1 MSKLQIEYISLLQ
14 IAPYSKNARTHS
26 EEQISQ
32 IAESIREFGF
42 TNPIL
47 IDQHNDLIAGH
58 GRLEAAKVVGLET
71 VPAVRLADLT
81 EQQVKALRIVDNQL
95 ALNAGWDLDFLAA
108 EIVELEADD
117 FNLDLLGF
125 DDDFLA
131 GLLPDQMEIDPERDQ
146 PEPDMNESQEKV
158 SIILGPYEINIDR
171 SEWDK
176 WETSVRAKVGF
187 DKSDVISE
195 IKKRLKF

>member
-14 IAPYSKNARTHS
+14 IAPYSRNARTHS
-26 EEQISQ
+26 EEQVSQ

-47 IDQHNDLIAGH
+47 IDQHNELIAGH
-58 GRLEAAKVVGLET
+58 GRLEAAKIVGLET

-95 ALNAGWDLDFLAA
+95 ALNAGWDLDLLAA

-146 PEPDMNESQEKV
+146 TEPDMNESQEKV

-176 WETSVRAKVGF
+176 WEASVRAKVGF

>member
-1 MSKLQIEYISLLQ
+1 MSKLQIEYISILQ
-14 IAPYSKNARTHS
+14 IAPYVKNARTHS

-32 IAESIREFGF
+32 IVDSIREFGF

-47 IDQHNDLIAGH
+47 IDQHNELIAGH
-58 GRLEAAKVVGLET
+58 GRLEAAKIVGLET
-71 VPAVRLADLT
+71 VPAVRLSDLT

-95 ALNAGWDLDFLAA
+95 ALNAGWDLDLLAA

-131 GLLPDQMEIDPERDQ
+131 GLLPDEMDIDPDRDQ
-146 PEPDMNESQEKV
+146 PDPEINDAQEKV
-158 SIILGPYEINIDR
+158 SIILGPYEISVQR
-171 SEWDK
+171 AEWDK
-176 WETSVRAKVGF
+176 WETAIRAKVGF
-187 DKSDVISE
+187 DKLDVISE
-195 IKKRLKF
+195 IKKRLKM

>member
-1 MSKLQIEYISLLQ
+1 MSKLQIEYISILQ
-14 IAPYSKNARTHS
+14 IAPYVKNARTHS

-32 IAESIREFGF
+32 IVDSIREFGF

-47 IDQHNDLIAGH
+47 VDQHNELIAGH
-58 GRLEAAKVVGLET
+58 GRLEAAKIVGLET
-71 VPAVRLADLT
+71 VPAVRLSDLT

-95 ALNAGWDLDFLAA
+95 ALNAGWDLDLLAA

-131 GLLPDQMEIDPERDQ
+131 GLLPDENDIDPDREQ
-146 PEPDMNESQEKV
+146 PDPEINNAQEKV
-158 SIILGPYEINIDR
+158 SIILGPYEISVHR
-171 SEWDK
+171 AEWDK
-176 WETSVRAKVGF
+176 WETAIRAKVGF

-195 IKKRLKF
+195 IKKRLKM

>member
-1 MSKLQIEYISLLQ
+1 MSKLQIEYISILQ
-14 IAPYSKNARTHS
+14 IAPYVKNARTHS

-32 IAESIREFGF
+32 IIESIREFGF

-47 IDQHNDLIAGH
+47 IDQHNELIAGH
-58 GRLEAAKVVGLET
+58 GRLEAAKIVGLET
-71 VPAVRLADLT
+71 VPAVRLSDLT

-95 ALNAGWDLDFLAA
+95 ALNAGWDLDLLAA

-131 GLLPDQMEIDPERDQ
+131 GLLPDEMDIDPDREQ
-146 PEPDMNESQEKV
+146 PYPEINDAQEKV
-158 SIILGPYEINIDR
+158 SIVLGPYEISVQR
-171 SEWDK
+171 AEWDK
-176 WETSVRAKVGF
+176 WETAIRAKVGF

-195 IKKRLKF
+195 IKKRLKM

>member
-14 IAPYSKNARTHS
+14 IAPYSKNALTHS

-47 IDQHNDLIAGH
+47 IDQHNELIAGH

>member
-1 MSKLQIEYISLLQ
+1 MSKLQIEYISILQ
-14 IAPYSKNARTHS
+14 IAPYLKNARTHS

-32 IAESIREFGF
+32 IVESIREFGF

-47 IDQHNDLIAGH
+47 IDQHNELIAGH
-58 GRLEAAKVVGLET
+58 GRLEAAKIVGLET
-71 VPAVRLADLT
+71 VPAVRLSDLT
-81 EQQVKALRIVDNQL
+81 EQKVKALRIVDNQL
-95 ALNAGWDLDFLAA
+95 ALNAGWDLDLLAA

-131 GLLPDQMEIDPERDQ
+131 GLLPDEMDIDPDRDQ
-146 PEPDMNESQEKV
+146 PVPEINDAQEKV
-158 SIILGPYEINIDR
+158 SIILGPYEISVQR
-171 SEWDK
+171 AEWDK
-176 WETSVRAKVGF
+176 WETSIRAKVGF

-195 IKKRLKF
+195 IKKRLKM

>member
-1 MSKLQIEYISLLQ
+1 MSKLQIEYISILQ
-14 IAPYSKNARTHS
+14 IAPYVKNARTHS

-32 IAESIREFGF
+32 IVESIREFGF

-47 IDQHNDLIAGH
+47 IDQHNELIAGH
-58 GRLEAAKVVGLET
+58 GRLEAAKIVGLET
-71 VPAVRLADLT
+71 VPAVRLSDLT

-95 ALNAGWDLDFLAA
+95 ALNAGWDLDLLAA

-131 GLLPDQMEIDPERDQ
+131 GLLPDEMEIDPDRDQ
-146 PEPDMNESQEKV
+146 TDPEINDAQEKV
-158 SIILGPYEINIDR
+158 SIILAPYEISVQR
-171 SEWDK
+171 AEWDK
-176 WETSVRAKVGF
+176 WETSIRAKVGF

-195 IKKRLKF
+195 IKKRLKM

>member
-1 MSKLQIEYISLLQ
+1 MSKLQIEYISILQ
-14 IAPYSKNARTHS
+14 IAPYVKNARTHS
-26 EEQISQ
+26 EEQIAQ
-32 IAESIREFGF
+32 IVESIREFGF

-58 GRLEAAKVVGLET
+58 GRLEAAKIVGLET
-71 VPAVRLADLT
+71 VPAVRLSDLS

-95 ALNAGWDLDFLAA
+95 ALNAGWDLDLLAA

-117 FNLDLLGF
+117 FNLDILGF

-131 GLLPDQMEIDPERDQ
+131 GLLPDEMEIDPEREQQD
-146 PEPDMNESQEKV
+146 PNVNEAEEKV
-158 SIILGPYEINIDR
+158 SIVLGPYEISVNR
-171 SEWDK
+171 SDWDK
-176 WETSVRAKVGF
+176 WETAIRAKVGF

-195 IKKRLKF
+195 IKKRLKM

>member
-1 MSKLQIEYISLLQ
+1 MSKLQIEHISILQ
-14 IAPYSKNARTHS
+14 IAPYVKNARTHS
-26 EEQISQ
+26 EDQISQ
-32 IAESIREFGF
+32 IVESIREFGF

-47 IDQHNDLIAGH
+47 IDQHNELIAGH
-58 GRLEAAKVVGLET
+58 GRLEAAKIVGLET
-71 VPAVRLADLT
+71 VPAVRLSDLT

-95 ALNAGWDLDFLAA
+95 ALNAGWDLDLLAA
-108 EIVELEADD
+108 EIVELESDD

-131 GLLPDQMEIDPERDQ
+131 GLLPDEMDIDPDREQ
-146 PEPDMNESQEKV
+146 PDPEINDAQEKV
-158 SIILGPYEINIDR
+158 SIILGPYEISVQR

-176 WETSVRAKVGF
+176 WETSIRAKVGF

-195 IKKRLKF
+195 IKKRLKM

>member
-1 MSKLQIEYISLLQ
+1 MSRLQIEYISILQ
-14 IAPYSKNARTHS
+14 IAPYVKNARTHS

-32 IAESIREFGF
+32 IVESIREFGF

-47 IDQHNDLIAGH
+47 VDQHNELIAGH
-58 GRLEAAKVVGLET
+58 GRLEAAKIVGLET
-71 VPAVRLADLT
+71 VPAVRLSDLT
-81 EQQVKALRIVDNQL
+81 DQQVKALRIVDNQL
-95 ALNAGWDLDFLAA
+95 ALNAGWDLDLLAA

-131 GLLPDQMEIDPERDQ
+131 GLLPDEMDIDPDRDQ
-146 PEPDMNESQEKV
+146 PDPEINDAQEKV
-158 SIILGPYEINIDR
+158 SIILGPYEISVQR
-171 SEWDK
+171 AEWDK
-176 WETSVRAKVGF
+176 WETSIRAKVGF

-195 IKKRLKF
+195 IKKRLKM